1 MFDLDL
7 NLPNLTD
14 EGAKALGVAF
24 GAVGERATENLAK
37 CVPSQSTTQM
47 VAGMI
52 FILGAGWLA
61 LAFYKES
68 KRGGPVEHFVEHHDR
83 AGRR

>member
-1 MFDLDL
+1 MLDL
-7 NLPNLTD
+7 NLPHLTD
-14 EGAKALGVAF
+14 EGAKALG
-24 GAVGERATENLAK
+24 ERAMENLAK

-52 FILGAGWLA
+52 FVLGAGWLA

-68 KRGGPVEHFVEHHDR
+68 KRGGPVEHFVEHHDGAGR
-83 AGRR
+83 AGR